1 MYIVDMTTLNGEPG
15 QVTQIR
21 PLKSGHQ
28 HQVIPSS
35 RNDKLIGGFRQDP
48 GRTFSAHHANVCWM
62 ALRFQLCATAMHFR
76 LQDFHRDRAAGNMLK
91 PVLGY

>member
-1 MYIVDMTTLNGEPG
+1 MYMIKVNGQPG
-15 QVTQIR
+15 LAIKIWR
-21 PLKSGHQ
+21 LKSGWSNHVSQ
-28 HQVIPSS
+28 FR